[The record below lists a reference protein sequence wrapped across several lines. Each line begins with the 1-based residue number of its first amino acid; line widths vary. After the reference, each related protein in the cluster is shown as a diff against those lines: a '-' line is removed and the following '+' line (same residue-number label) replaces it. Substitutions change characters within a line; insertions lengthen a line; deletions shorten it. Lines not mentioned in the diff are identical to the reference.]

1 MANLAKSACPRC
13 ALTDDERRRDHK
25 TRHARDCEFARGA
38 RSRAKVKQSMENA
51 LVRTRETGARI
62 TAQVRGGLMAV
73 YDLMGG
79 DKAFLEWARE
89 NPGRFYELW
98 AKAAPRESEALNRA
112 AGAKVLILTTSD
124 LREMWQGRDVIDVT
138 PERLQ

>member
-1 MANLAKSACPRC
+1 MATAMTKA
-13 ALTDDERRRDHK
+13 
-25 TRHARDCEFARGA
+25 
-38 RSRAKVKQSMENA
+38 
-51 LVRTRETGARI
+51 RETGQRI

-79 DKAFLEWARE
+79 DRAFLEWARE

-112 AGAKVLILTTSD
+112 AGAQVLILTTSD
-124 LREMWQGRDVIDVT
+124 LREMRQGRDVIDVT

>member
-1 MANLAKSACPRC
+1 MAT
-13 ALTDDERRRDHK
+13 ALTK
-25 TRHARDCEFARGA
+25 A
-38 RSRAKVKQSMENA
+38 
-51 LVRTRETGARI
+51 RETGQRI

-112 AGAKVLILTTSD
+112 AGTQVVILTSD
-124 LREMWQGRDVIDVT
+124 ALRAKRRGEVIDVT
-138 PERLQ
+138 PERASETLQ

>member
-1 MANLAKSACPRC
+1 
-13 ALTDDERRRDHK
+13 
-25 TRHARDCEFARGA
+25 
-38 RSRAKVKQSMENA
+38 
-51 LVRTRETGARI
+51 
-62 TAQVRGGLMAV
+62 MAV

-98 AKAAPRESEALNRA
+98 AKAAPRESEALHRA

-124 LREMWQGRDVIDVT
+124 LREMRQRDVIDVT

>member
-1 MANLAKSACPRC
+1 
-13 ALTDDERRRDHK
+13 
-25 TRHARDCEFARGA
+25 
-38 RSRAKVKQSMENA
+38 
-51 LVRTRETGARI
+51 
-62 TAQVRGGLMAV
+62 MAV

-79 DKAFLEWARE
+79 DRAFLEWARE

-112 AGAKVLILTTSD
+112 AGTQVVILTSD
-124 LREMWQGRDVIDVT
+124 AIRAKRRGEVIDVE

>member
-1 MANLAKSACPRC
+1 MAKSASSCPRC
-13 ALTDDERRRDHK
+13 ALSDDERRRNHR
-25 TRHARDCEFARGA
+25 TLHARDCEHARNY
-38 RSRAKVKQSMENA
+38 RSRKRVAQSMEVA
-51 LVRTRETGARI
+51 ATKVRETGQRI

-98 AKAAPRESEALNRA
+98 AKAAPRESEAL
-112 AGAKVLILTTSD
+112 
-124 LREMWQGRDVIDVT
+124 
-138 PERLQ
+138 